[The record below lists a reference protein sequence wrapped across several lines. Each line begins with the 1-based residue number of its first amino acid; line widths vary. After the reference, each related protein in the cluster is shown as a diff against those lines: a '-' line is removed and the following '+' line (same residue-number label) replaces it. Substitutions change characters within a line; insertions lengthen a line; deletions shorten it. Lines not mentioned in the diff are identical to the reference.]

1 MKKAVSLLSLVFAA
15 GFSFAQTQLI
25 GVASVGATLDSNS
38 SGSAEAFIQTA
49 TATGSVA
56 VASVYLD
63 KSNTAK
69 KVYIGLYSNSGGHP
83 KSLLGSG
90 TVATPV
96 AGSWNTVAISPAV
109 PVVANT
115 SYHIAILGTGGTVQ
129 FHDVAG
135 GAHSESSGQS
145 SLTALPATW
154 TTGSS
159 WPSGPLS
166 AYGAG
171 TGGGVGGGVQ
181 ISISPSVA
189 TVNQGAAQQ
198 FTAIVTGTTNTAVNW
213 AVTSG
218 SGSISP
224 LGVFTAPKLQE
235 SDVVLARS
243 QADTTKAAAASV
255 TIPAVGI
262 QIAPSSASIS
272 PNSTQQF
279 TASVSGTVNTA
290 VKWSATGKGTVN
302 QSGLFTAPATNES
315 DTVTATAAALPNP
328 SATASIA
335 VQTVSSTAC
344 GNTLNWTS
352 SVCQQLAVGA
362 LNTAVVNGV
371 NVPNAWTVVSR
382 HGEYAQSEN
391 ECNVPGA
398 VSVANGVL
406 TIKTTA
412 ASATCGDF
420 NPTTGA
426 RCSGIGSPCPGTF
439 PYTSG
444 DVQWNTFSFKYG
456 VVVFRAQF
464 PTYPSGTW
472 PAVWMLGTNC
482 QDSNKYMGDTGDD
495 GCPGMGVSGYA
506 EIDNAEFSGDS
517 SQWGRF
523 NVANPSWVVTSNY
536 KTAPVDGNY
545 HVFSTV
551 WTSNGVTQYMDDQ
564 VEASAPN
571 VSVNAKMFLIVQT
584 QTGGISTPVN
594 SQLPV
599 YLNVDYVKVC
609 NSNYTLSQC
618 ENAASTDSNVIFWD
632 DFGGPAQ

>member
-25 GVASVGATLDSNS
+25 GVASVGATLDNNS

-135 GAHSESSGQS
+135 GAHSESSEQS

-243 QADTTKAAAASV
+243 QADTTKTAAASV

-272 PNSTQQF
+272 PNGTQQF

>member
-1 MKKAVSLLSLVFAA
+1 MKKTVSLLSLVFAA

-25 GVASVGATLDSNS
+25 GVASVGVTLDSNS

-96 AGSWNTVAISPAV
+96 AGSWNTVAISPVV

-171 TGGGVGGGVQ
+171 TGGGAGGGVQ

-189 TVNQGAAQQ
+189 TVRQGAAQQ

-243 QADTTKAAAASV
+243 QADTTKTAAASV

-272 PNSTQQF
+272 PNGTQQF

-315 DTVTATAAALPNP
+315 DTVTATAVALPNP

-398 VSVANGVL
+398 VAVANGVL

-523 NVANPSWVVTSNY
+523 NVANPSWVVTNNY

-571 VSVNAKMFLIVQT
+571 VSVNSKMFLIVQT